1 MAEDGH
7 EASAGNRGPT
17 DGPGGAASSG
27 TPGAWK
33 GATPAS
39 QDACACAAS
48 AVPLFPL
55 LNVVLFP
62 GAVLPLHIFEQ
73 RYRVMTADALG
84 TKCAQRPDGRRLIC
98 MCRIREGHDPM
109 DDQPPIYEV
118 GCVGQVIDHEKLG
131 DGRYNIL
138 LQGLCRVRVGRE
150 YPLGE
155 GHDRKPYRRADLH
168 PVACDKAFE
177 IDVADAREKMKSLCR
192 RPPIAGTPVGRQL
205 EKLFCSSMSTV
216 QLADV
221 LAFDVIEDI
230 HERQRLLEETDE
242 RRRVEQLVALLD
254 RQFPD
259 AGAILSTKTRFDVDE
274 A

>member
-1 MAEDGH
+1 WRTLRGTVAKGRSRANAVADGDAVGTLASGSMAEDGH

-33 GATPAS
+33 AATPAS

-98 MCRIREGHDPM
+98 MC
-109 DDQPPIYEV
+109 
-118 GCVGQVIDHEKLG
+118 
-131 DGRYNIL
+131 
-138 LQGLCRVRVGRE
+138 
-150 YPLGE
+150 
-155 GHDRKPYRRADLH
+155 
-168 PVACDKAFE
+168 
-177 IDVADAREKMKSLCR
+177 
-192 RPPIAGTPVGRQL
+192 
-205 EKLFCSSMSTV
+205 
-216 QLADV
+216 
-221 LAFDVIEDI
+221 
-230 HERQRLLEETDE
+230 
-242 RRRVEQLVALLD
+242 
-254 RQFPD
+254 
-259 AGAILSTKTRFDVDE
+259 
-274 A
+274 